1 MRLIDIEAPCKI
13 EIVLDGEKC
22 HATVTAPT
30 IDAVPVVRCKDC
42 KRWKDSNDGEC
53 PYHLTGDPYIDDDP
67 EEDFFCA
74 YGERK
79 DDGAE

>member
-13 EIVLDGEKC
+13 EIELDGAKC

-30 IDAVPVVRCKDC
+30 IDAVQVVRCKDC
-42 KRWKDSNDGEC
+42 KRWKDPHDGEC
-53 PYHLTGDPYIDDDP
+53 PYHISGDPYIDGDP

-79 DDGAE
+79 NDE